1 MGICA
6 HALPRVPGPARRRWR
21 GVGSRL
27 CWEREG
33 VLWSLRGVDGGRF
46 WWHANCICILWFD
59 DGVESEFAQEMEP
72 ERSIRKVASLPPPF
86 CPSFK

>member
-1 MGICA
+1 M
-6 HALPRVPGPARRRWR
+6 
-21 GVGSRL
+21 
-27 CWEREG
+27 
-33 VLWSLRGVDGGRF
+33 RGVDGGRF